1 MMRFSR
7 YARNMYHSLCIEKRD
22 DGAGGVEGEFEE
34 EEAIEIGVHVE
45 QRQTLDHLA
54 RVPEP

>member
-1 MMRFSR
+1 
-7 YARNMYHSLCIEKRD
+7 MYHSLCIEKRD